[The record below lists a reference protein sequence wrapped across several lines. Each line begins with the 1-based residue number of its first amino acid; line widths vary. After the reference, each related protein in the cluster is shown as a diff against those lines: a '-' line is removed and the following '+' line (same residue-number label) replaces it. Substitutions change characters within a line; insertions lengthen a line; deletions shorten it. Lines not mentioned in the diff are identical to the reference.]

1 MRAVCLYGFAAF
13 CHVPPM
19 KYVRHFLMLVV
30 AVHLSESRSID
41 RNQVENI
48 RLLLDQ
54 FLRQF
59 GDLYTNHHNT
69 QSIHSLQQVHAV
81 FVILVLFEIIRP

>member
-1 MRAVCLYGFAAF
+1 
-13 CHVPPM
+13 M
-19 KYVRHFLMLVV
+19 KYARHFLMLVV

-59 GDLYTNHHNT
+59 SDLYTERHNT
-69 QSIHSLQQVHAV
+69 QSIHSLQHVACSV
-81 FVILVLFEIIRP
+81 RDFGSLGNYSTFNFENILGMKQLSS